1 MFERT
6 NENEFIIAHATDLSA
21 EGGIAFRHSVALAL
35 QKQAPLVTLHVNPAS
50 GERPMPEPS
59 DLGWDIGG
67 LSHHK
72 VTHECCDDPVE
83 TLLDALH
90 KIEPNLL
97 IVGAH
102 KKTTF
107 ERLTRGSTSEAIATN
122 QVCPTLFLPIGE
134 QGLID
139 DDGQMTFSC
148 VMVAVGD
155 KESGTKAFD
164 ALKQLVPAERE
175 INVVLFH
182 SGERGFIEDF
192 ANQLEA
198 PEAWQIRTET
208 RDGDFEAELEN
219 ACSDLDVDLIVMAT
233 RRTDGIM
240 DLFRGTHT
248 QRILREHFCPMLAT
262 HID

>member
-1 MFERT
+1 MFQRT
-6 NENEFIIAHATDLSA
+6 NKDEFIIAHATDLSA

-35 QKQAPLVTLHVNPAS
+35 QKKAPLVTLHVNPAT
-50 GERPMPEPS
+50 GERPMPDAA
-59 DLGWDIGG
+59 DLGWNVVG
-67 LSHHK
+67 LNHHK

-90 KIEPNLL
+90 QIEPNLL

-107 ERLTRGSTSEAIATN
+107 ERLTKGSTSEALATN
-122 QVCPTLFLPIGE
+122 NVCPTLFLPIGE

-139 DDGQMTFSC
+139 DEGHMTFSC

-155 KESGTKAFD
+155 AESGEKAFD
-164 ALKQLVPAERE
+164 ELKKLVPADRE

-182 SGERGFIEDF
+182 SGERGFIDDF
-192 ANQLEA
+192 ASRLDV

-208 RDGDFEAELEN
+208 RDGDFEAELEK
-219 ACSDLDVDLIVMAT
+219 ACADLDVDLIVMAT
-233 RRTDGIM
+233 RRTNGIM

-262 HID
+262 HIS